1 MSKGFYE
8 RTEYLHGIPKMRST
22 CTGIRIGN
30 GTIIVEFVF
39 PVQIMIQGHLF
50 EIYTIVAALH
60 ESIDLVMDM
69 KIWWNLKQF

>member
-8 RTEYLHGIPKMRST
+8 KTEYLHRILKMKSS
-22 CTGIRIGN
+22 CTGIKIGN
-30 GTIIVEFVF
+30 GSVIPVDFVF

-60 ESIDLVMDM
+60 ESIDVV
-69 KIWWNLKQF
+69 I